1 MTESNIVVDTDAV
14 SFLFRGDSRCQFY
27 LPYVLKHRS
36 VISFMTV
43 AELEYG
49 TLRAN
54 WGESRRQL
62 LADFLRRHF
71 VIFNQTSDLC
81 SVWATLRVEAE
92 RKGRH
97 LSNSDAW
104 IAATAVLLEAPLL
117 THNRKDYESLD
128 SLQLISAQNISPSE

>member
-14 SFLFRGDSRCQFY
+14 SFLFRADSREKFY

-49 TLRAN
+49 MLRAN
-54 WGESRRQL
+54 WG
-62 LADFLRRHF
+62 ALR
-71 VIFNQTSDLC
+71 I
-81 SVWATLRVEAE
+81 EAE

-104 IAATAVLLEAPLL
+104 IAATAVLLDVPLS
-117 THNRKDYESLD
+117 THNRKDYESLE
-128 SLQLISAQNISPSE
+128 SLQLISESNADEKG